1 MKFQLFFADIEI
13 RVTPAN
19 SWPTGMSFNLKEHAS
34 SGSRDQG
41 IYLDFG
47 SGSGENEEKPSSSDG
62 VGQVNKSYGKMVTC
76 LVNLR

>member
-1 MKFQLFFADIEI
+1 
-13 RVTPAN
+13 
-19 SWPTGMSFNLKEHAS
+19 MSLSVKEHAP

-47 SGSGENEEKPSSSDG
+47 SGSGENEEKSSSSDG
-62 VGQVNKSYGKMVTC
+62 VGQVNKSYGKMATC